1 MSCHSFLLILEWAVQ
16 TCSTSYLLRSEKVDG
31 QRIYRIAKTNQGG
44 DVRATKLVKQI
55 SRSSC

>member
-31 QRIYRIAKTNQGG
+31 QRIYRIAKTNQA
-44 DVRATKLVKQI
+44 R
-55 SRSSC
+55 